1 MLTGLVDHLWQS
13 CCCCG
18 VVWLFAT
25 MTRGDAAVVRLW
37 LWRVAALKLLLPF
50 SLLVALGGWLGFPS
64 PHPADPAPAAL
75 IRFFAHL
82 APLASPA
89 RSHAWTGVALWSAAL
104 VALTGAAACAYA
116 LRGRL
121 RFERARAAEET
132 QRRERDIDDVLS
144 RPGFFVSA
152 LMSACVLAAVS
163 IPMLAGA
170 VQDCQQRREWLIAN
184 SLSLRNAH
192 FTIRPSAR
200 GMGTRYRIDADAR
213 GVSIRNANIH
223 DLVAIVYGVKRHA
236 VITPQMM
243 VQGES
248 AARSWLHWPRYDVRV
263 ETAVPEPRD
272 FEPYALRQGLT
283 KLLAVEFGLEI
294 YVNGDCQ
301 PPCGNY
307 HLALA
312 DEPL

>member
-1 MLTGLVDHLWQS
+1 MITGLVDHLWQS

-18 VVWLFAT
+18 VAWIFS
-25 MTRGDAAVVRLW
+25 MTARGNAAIVRLW
-37 LWRVAALKLLLPF
+37 LWRIAALKLLLPF
-50 SLLVALGGWLGFPS
+50 SLLFALGGWLGFPS

-75 IRFFAHL
+75 IGVIGQFVPF
-82 APLASPA
+82 ASPA
-89 RSHAWTGVALWSAAL
+89 RAYGWTGFALLFAAF
-104 VALTGAAACAYA
+104 VTFAGAGACGYA
-116 LRGRL
+116 VRQRL
-121 RFERARAAEET
+121 RIERMNALEEAARQA
-132 QRRERDIDDVLS
+132 RDIDDIRS

-152 LMSACVLAAVS
+152 SMSAFVLAAVS

-170 VQDCQQRREWLIAN
+170 AQDRQQRRQRLIVN
-184 SLSLRNAH
+184 SLSLRDAH
-192 FTIRPSAR
+192 FAIRPSAT
-200 GMGTRYRIDADAR
+200 GMGTRYRIVADAH
-213 GVSIRNANIH
+213 GVTIRNANIH
-223 DLVAIVYGVKRHA
+223 DLVAIVYGVRRHA

-263 ETAVPEPRD
+263 EAPVPDPRD

-307 HLALA
+307 RVALA
-312 DEPL
+312 DDPL

>member
-1 MLTGLVDHLWQS
+1 MITGLVDHLWQS

-18 VVWLFAT
+18 VVWLFST

-50 SLLVALGGWLGFPS
+50 SLLFALGGWLGFPT
-64 PHPADPAPAAL
+64 PHAADPAPATLVRLLAE
-75 IRFFAHL
+75 L

-89 RSHAWTGVALWSAAL
+89 RAFAWSGAALWFAAL
-104 VALTGAAACAYA
+104 AALAGAAACAFA
-116 LRGRL
+116 LHQRL
-121 RFERARAAEET
+121 RVERLRVIDEAV
-132 QRRERDIDDVLS
+132 RRCRNIDDVEA
-144 RPGFFVSA
+144 RPGFLASA
-152 LMSACVLAAVS
+152 LISASVLAAIS

-170 VQDCQQRREWLIAN
+170 VQDRQQRRERLIVN
-184 SLSLRNAH
+184 SLSLREAH
-192 FTIRPSAR
+192 FTIKPSTP
-200 GMGTRYRIDADAR
+200 GMGTRYRVEADTR

-223 DLVAIVYGVKRHA
+223 DLVAIVYGVRRHA

-263 ETAVPEPRD
+263 EAAVPEPRD

-283 KLLAVEFGLEI
+283 RLLAVEFGLEI

-307 HLALA
+307 HVAMA
-312 DEPL
+312 EDPL